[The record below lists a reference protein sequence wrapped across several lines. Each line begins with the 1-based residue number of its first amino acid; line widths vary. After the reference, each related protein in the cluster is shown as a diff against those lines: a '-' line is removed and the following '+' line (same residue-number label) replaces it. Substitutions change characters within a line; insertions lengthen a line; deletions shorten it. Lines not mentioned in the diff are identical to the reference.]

1 MRLRLIILTLIIV
14 AALCGLTM
22 LGYHAIE
29 KWAQGM
35 EWKRVGDFADVAEQ
49 IRLDV
54 KRKLDKFIEREENRP
69 YTQYQYF
76 YVPENIAQNEIITN
90 NMAQTPILRSPLAG
104 RMENSLAYGY
114 FQLEPEGQITTTN
127 RFILEIEGKQGNNW
141 KVSQQDEQLRQNVK
155 RNLIPALARVE
166 KKPLVSETDKV
177 KIKDALMEKKVR
189 EEETS
194 ADISK
199 LTETAGKLA
208 KAEEPQKSSRRASKG
223 LRQRSGNYD
232 IETLQST
239 NRAAQVTKQHRFIAD
254 NTMSTN
260 TAVAQQEIIIAQN
273 DSNSATLNYQ
283 LPLDAL
289 SQQLQTPS
297 EMQAS
302 PQEESIERQQLP
314 EQNTQTIYLRA
325 QPAEQDEQT
334 ERQRRS
340 DTIVVRT
347 EPFVPM
353 VVGGEEAEDTIFGG
367 QVFLL
372 RHVQV
377 GERHLRQG
385 FKLNEDKLIEE
396 VRESASRLMREG
408 MSFELP
414 QTKDKQAANQNP
426 AYQAVL
432 DFGFGDLILNLNETN
447 PGWIAKEISQLRN
460 WYFGIV
466 AVVFSAAILGLLSLW
481 RYALAQVRLAE
492 KKDDFIS
499 AVSHE
504 LRTPLTTIRM
514 YSEMLENK
522 WVKSKEKAAEY
533 YKGMRQET
541 ERLSRLI
548 ENVLDFSRIQ
558 KGRKKYNFN
567 LGNLNGCILEVVE
580 MMRPYAAQ
588 NKFTITTELEEIGQS
603 SFDRDSVKQIVVNL
617 IDNAV
622 KYARNT
628 EDRSIIV
635 RTKGDS
641 RFVLIEVE
649 DHGPG
654 VPRRQKKKI
663 FEQFY
668 RTEAEATR
676 ETNGTGLGLAL
687 VKRFAQAH
695 NGFVE
700 ILNASPSGSIFRVG
714 LAIQD

>member
-1 MRLRLIILTLIIV
+1 MRRRLIILTLIIV
-14 AALCGLTM
+14 TALSGLTI

-29 KWAQGM
+29 KWAQGL
-35 EWKRVGDFADVAEQ
+35 EWKRLGDFADVAEQ

-76 YVPENIAQNEIITN
+76 YVPENIANNEFITN
-90 NMAQTPILRSPLAG
+90 NMSQTPILRSPLAG

-114 FQLEPEGQITTTN
+114 FQLEPEGQIITAN
-127 RFILEIEGKQGNNW
+127 RYILQIEGQKSRNW
-141 KVSQQDEQLRQNVK
+141 KISQQDDQLRQNLK
-155 RNLIPALARVE
+155 KNLMPALARVE
-166 KKPLVSETDKV
+166 KKALLTEKV
-177 KIKDALMEKKVR
+177 KIKNALKEQELLEQEKSTKK
-189 EEETS
+189 
-194 ADISK
+194 SK
-199 LTETAGKLA
+199 ATETTGKVAKVQEQQKSLRRAGK
-208 KAEEPQKSSRRASKG
+208 G
-223 LRQRSGNYD
+223 VRQRSANLN
-232 IETLQST
+232 IETLQSPD
-239 NRAAQVTKQHRFIAD
+239 REAQVTRQQRVIAD
-254 NTMSTN
+254 NTTWSN
-260 TAVAQQEIIIAQN
+260 AAVAQGAGVLFQS
-273 DSNSATLNYQ
+273 DSNNNTTLNYQ
-283 LPLDAL
+283 PSLEAL
-289 SQQLQTPS
+289 SQETQRPS
-297 EMQAS
+297 RLRAS
-302 PQEESIERQQLP
+302 AREESIEKQ
-314 EQNTQTIYLRA
+314 
-325 QPAEQDEQT
+325 QPAEQDSQTIYLWAQQAEQA
-334 ERQRRS
+334 EQAGQS
-340 DTIVVRT
+340 DTILVRI
-347 EPFVPM
+347 EPFVPF
-353 VVGGEEAEDTIFGG
+353 VVGGEEAENSIFGG

-377 GERHLRQG
+377 AEKHLRQG
-385 FKLNEDKLIEE
+385 FKLNEKKLIEE
-396 VRESASRLMREG
+396 VSESASRLMREG

-414 QTKDKQAANQNP
+414 QIKDKQALNQNP

-432 DFGFGDLILNLNETN
+432 DFGFGDLILNLNETS
-447 PGWIAKEISQLRN
+447 PGWIAQETSQLRH

-466 AVVFSAAILGLLSLW
+466 AVVFAAAILGLVSLW
-481 RYALAQVRLAE
+481 RYALAQVKLAE

-522 WVKSKEKAAEY
+522 WVKSKEKSAEY

-558 KGRKKYNFN
+558 KCRKKYTFN
-567 LGNLNGCILEVVE
+567 LGNLNKCISEVVA

-588 NKFTITTELEEIGQS
+588 HNFTIKTELEELNQA
-603 SFDRDSVKQIVVNL
+603 SFDKDSVKQIVVNL

-622 KYARNT
+622 KYARKAT
-628 EDRSIIV
+628 DKSIIV
-635 RTKGDS
+635 RTRRDS

-676 ETNGTGLGLAL
+676 ETAGTGLGLAL

-700 ILNASPSGSIFRVG
+700 ILAAKPNGSIFRVA
-714 LAIQD
+714 LAIQN